1 MATDKGENAVAPD
14 AATAKH
20 AQAKRQ
26 GVRKSAGTPLWL
38 IRVTML
44 FGAALVWA
52 CLPSVLPFNTLLIA
66 AGLHAVIYFVLSS
79 VHPKD
84 DEWAIGCKRFLN
96 FLNGFATGIPAIL
109 AVVGAYR
116 GDPWWTFVASGIQLG
131 VYFSDMVFIT
141 EKQREMLPLIIHHYI
156 TFFGNLGVLWSG
168 NYVVM
173 AVGLCMELTNPFW
186 YGNVLLKFHLKAS
199 EETLEISKTFA
210 IYSYILIRFV
220 FVTHKVVEHTY
231 PLYLR
236 IWPTPEGLIYLFVV
250 LGFTWVNINNLVK
263 LAQGSRRKK
272 E

>member
-14 AATAKH
+14 AAAAKQ
-20 AQAKRQ
+20 AQAKRHAT
-26 GVRKSAGTPLWL
+26 RKSGGTPLWL

-44 FGAALVWA
+44 FGAALTWA
-52 CLPSVLPFNTLLIA
+52 CLPSAIPFYSLVAAAVLHSSF
-66 AGLHAVIYFVLSS
+66 YFVLSS
-79 VHPKD
+79 FHPKD
-84 DEWAIGCKRFLN
+84 DDWAIGCKRFLN
-96 FLNGFATGIPAIL
+96 FLNGFATGIPAIF
-109 AVVGAYR
+109 AVVTAYR
-116 GDPWWTFVASGIQLG
+116 GDPWWTFVGSGIQLG

-231 PLYLR
+231 PLYVR
-236 IWPTPEGLIYLFVV
+236 IWPTAEGLIYLFVV

-263 LAQGSRRKK
+263 LAQGGRRKK